1 MNNFGIITLAL
12 VAGAATFVGVFIGS
26 RRNYG
31 EKAIAFGSAFAAAIM
46 VLISGI
52 ELIPA
57 AIKSGG
63 WLESGIFVII
73 GMGIIALA
81 NYIIPHLH
89 TVHDIR
95 NCDQRCLAKA
105 SYLIAIGLILHDFPE
120 GFVIPSSFSASS
132 SIGLT
137 VIISS
142 FLHNI
147 PEGYAMTVASGQIK
161 GGFSYKSAA
170 FATLAYL
177 AGAVFG
183 IILINSFAGLS
194 VVFLSIAAGAMLYI
208 SFHELLPMAIKE
220 KHKKSLLFGI
230 GTAAIIFLLLNILG

>member
-1 MNNFGIITLAL
+1 MNNLAIIILAL
-12 VAGAATFVGVFIGS
+12 VAGAATFLGVFIGN
-26 RRNYG
+26 RCDYG

-95 NCDQRCLAKA
+95 NCDQRCLVKA

-120 GFVIPSSFSASS
+120 GFAIPSSFSASS

-170 FATLAYL
+170 FATLAYIT
-177 AGAVFG
+177 GAVFG

-208 SFHELLPMAIKE
+208 SFHELLPMSIKE

-230 GTAAIIFLLLNILG
+230 GTAVIIFLLLNLLG